1 MQLVILASG
10 KGSRLKNK
18 TKKIPKCLVKVNKIS
33 IIDYNKKFFNKF
45 KKVII
50 VTGYKSKLIKKKLKY
65 KNFKFVTNEDFKTTN
80 MVYSFFCASKYIYK
94 SVIVCYADIIF
105 DDKIFEILKKNY
117 TSIIV
122 KRDWYNYWKQRMPI
136 KKIFNDAED
145 LVIKKGYVK
154 TIGGKINKNI
164 PKNQFMGLIKIT
176 YEDFKK
182 LKIFFYKLNNKKIDF
197 TNFLN
202 LAIKHKI
209 IKLRAFG
216 TKRFWIEIDS
226 LKDLKL
232 AKKKLK

>member
-1 MQLVILASG
+1 
-10 KGSRLKNK
+10 
-18 TKKIPKCLVKVNKIS
+18 
-33 IIDYNKKFFNKF
+33 
-45 KKVII
+45 
-50 VTGYKSKLIKKKLKY
+50 
-65 KNFKFVTNEDFKTTN
+65 

-94 SVIVCYADIIF
+94 SVIVCYSDIIF
-105 DDKIFEILKKNY
+105 DDKIFDILKKNY

-122 KRDWYNYWKQRMPI
+122 KRNWYNYWKQRMSI
-136 KKIFNDAED
+136 KMILDDAED

-154 TIGGKINKNI
+154 TIGGKIDKNI

-176 YEDFKK
+176 YKDFKK
-182 LKIFFYKLNNKKIDF
+182 LKIYFYKLNNKKIDF

-209 IKLRAFG
+209 IKLKAFE

-232 AKKKLK
+232 AKKKLEYVW